1 MKGYSETLEYLYGLE
16 KFGIVFGLDS
26 IARLLALLGNP
37 HDAFRSIHIG
47 GTNGKGSVATM
58 VSAVLQRAGYRTGLY
73 TSPHLVS
80 FTERIVVDGR
90 PIREEDVAALTVL
103 IKEASDRDDADAAFT
118 FFDFTTA
125 MAFEYF
131 RQQRVDVAVV
141 EVGMGGK
148 LDSTNVLTPVVCVIT
163 NVGYDHQEHLG
174 TTIDAIAAEKAGII
188 KEGVPVVTGAAGT
201 ALDVI
206 KTAASGKA
214 PLFAL
219 GETFT
224 FQKKGDQAM
233 SYNGPGMTID
243 DLVIGLKGDHQLGN
257 AAVALCAL
265 GQMRQAGFAI
275 SEETV
280 RQSLSVLVWPGRL
293 ELLEAAPDRPPVLLD
308 GAHNAG
314 GAAALAAYL
323 RDHFVD
329 RKKILVFGAMKDKD
343 FKEMLREIGPLVDH
357 IIVTRPDTPRAAS
370 PSELAPFAAGASQ
383 AGTVSEAIDRAFGMA
398 ARLDLIVVTGS
409 LYTVG
414 EARSILDKAA

>member
-26 IARLLALLGNP
+26 ISRLLSLLDNP
-37 HDAFRSIHIG
+37 HKSFKSIHIG

-58 VSAVLQRAGYRTGLY
+58 VAAVLRNSGYRTGLY

-80 FTERIVVDGR
+80 FTERIVVDGK
-90 PIREEDVAALTVL
+90 PIREDDVAALTVR
-103 IKEASDRDDADAAFT
+103 IREASDRDDKDAAFT

-141 EVGMGGK
+141 EVGMGGR
-148 LDSTNVLTPVVCVIT
+148 LDSTNVLTPIVCVIT

-174 TTIDAIAAEKAGII
+174 TTIEAIAREKAGII
-188 KEGVPVVTGAAGT
+188 KEGVPVVTGAAGA

-206 KTAASGKA
+206 KAAASGRA
-214 PLFAL
+214 PVLAL
-219 GETFT
+219 TEAFT
-224 FQKKGDQAM
+224 FRKQGDQTM
-233 SYNGPGMTID
+233 SYTGPGMTID
-243 DLVIGLKGDHQLGN
+243 ELMIGLRGDHQLGN
-257 AAVALCAL
+257 AAIAVCTL
-265 GQMRQAGFAI
+265 GQMQQAGFTVN
-275 SEETV
+275 ENVV
-280 RQSLSVLVWPGRL
+280 RQSLSVLAWPGRL
-293 ELLEAAPDRPPVLLD
+293 ELVEGTPDHPPVLLD
-308 GAHNAG
+308 GAHNPG
-314 GAAALAAYL
+314 GAQTLAAYL

-343 FKEMLREIGPLVDH
+343 FEEMLREIGPLVDR

-370 PSELAPFAAGASQ
+370 PSELAPFAPGASQ
-383 AGTVSEAIDRAFGMA
+383 AGTVREAIDKAFGMA
-398 ARLDLIVVTGS
+398 ARFDLVVVTGS

>member
-16 KFGIVFGLDS
+16 KFGIVFGLDG
-26 IARLLALLGNP
+26 IRRLLSLLDNP
-37 HDAFRSIHIG
+37 HKSFRSIHIG
-47 GTNGKGSVATM
+47 GTNGKGSVAMM
-58 VSAVLQRAGYRTGLY
+58 VSSVLRHCGYRTGLY

-80 FTERIVVDGR
+80 FTERIVVDGK
-90 PIREEDVAALTVL
+90 PIREDEVATLTVL
-103 IKEASDRDDADAAFT
+103 LKEVSDRDDENAAST

-141 EVGMGGK
+141 EVGMGGR
-148 LDSTNVLTPVVCVIT
+148 LDSTNVLTPIVCVIT

-174 TTIDAIAAEKAGII
+174 TTIDAIAREKAGIV
-188 KEGVPVVTGAAGT
+188 KEGVPVVTGAAGA

-206 KTAASGKA
+206 KAAASGRA
-214 PLFAL
+214 PVLAL
-219 GETFT
+219 EEAFT
-224 FQKKGDQAM
+224 FRKRGDRTM
-233 SYNGPGMTID
+233 LYNGPGMTID
-243 DLVIGLKGDHQLGN
+243 DLMIGLEGDHQLGN
-257 AAVALCAL
+257 AAVAICTL
-265 GQMRQAGFAI
+265 GQMRQAGFAV
-275 SEETV
+275 SEDAI
-280 RQSLSVLVWPGRL
+280 RQSLSALTWPGRL
-293 ELLEAAPDRPPVLLD
+293 ELVGGTPGHPPVLLD

-314 GAAALAAYL
+314 GARTLAAYL

-343 FKEMLREIGPLVDH
+343 FAEMLREIGPLVDR

-370 PSELAPFAAGASQ
+370 PSELAPFAPGASE
-383 AGTVSEAIDRAFGMA
+383 AGTVSEAMDKAFGIA
-398 ARLDLIVVTGS
+398 ARLDLIIVAGS